1 MSAPWAVLDLDAE
14 SGAVYPGASRSAAEG
29 SPGFLAGL
37 ARIIRSRWT
46 SWELPGS
53 PEREELD
60 FILLGHSATRNK
72 VVLAVSRSTREA
84 LVVAKVARRLGPLGD
99 RLREEHDILATL
111 QRKLDPAFR
120 ASVPEP
126 LYYGL
131 CWGERVHLQRAL
143 PGRPL
148 WELIGQCHTWGSGGR
163 IRPKLV
169 TCASWILSLHAATRG
184 RPRPLATF
192 RGPGGAPLAEPL
204 ERVRRAHALSPLGRE
219 LVSQVEA
226 ELREAAETEVP
237 GVCEHGDFWMG
248 NVLVH
253 GEGLAVVDWEDARAE
268 GLPYM
273 DLFMLLHAAAV
284 LRRNPTLELGR
295 VLRDY
300 EGTHFGDTW
309 VLDVARP
316 ALGQYAEA
324 LGLRQELARTLFPLF
339 LARLATHEHRLTGRS
354 GYLDRMWC
362 ACLEAFAERRTQFRW
377 LDEIPTRTGRTRPGP
392 G

>member
-1 MSAPWAVLDLDAE
+1 MTAPHAMLDLDIE
-14 SGAVYPGASRSAAEG
+14 SGVAYPGAARSAAEG

-37 ARIIRSRWT
+37 ARTIRSRWT
-46 SWELPGS
+46 AWGLPGS
-53 PEREELD
+53 PEHEELD
-60 FILLGHSATRNK
+60 FLLLGHSATRNK
-72 VVLAVSRSTREA
+72 VVLAVSRSTRET
-84 LVVAKVARRLGPLGD
+84 LVVAKVSRGEGPLGD
-99 RLREEHDILATL
+99 RLREEHDLLAGL
-111 QRKLDPAFR
+111 HARLDPALR
-120 ASVPEP
+120 AAVPQP
-126 LYYGL
+126 LFYGL
-131 CWGERVHLQRAL
+131 CWGERVHVQRAL

-148 WELIGQCHTWGSGGR
+148 WELIGQSHTWGSGGR
-163 IRPKLV
+163 IRPHLV
-169 TCASWILSLHAATRG
+169 LCGSWILALHSATRG

-204 ERVRRAHALSPLGRE
+204 ERVRRAHSLSPLGRE

-226 ELREAAETEVP
+226 ELREAGDMELPT
-237 GVCEHGDFWMG
+237 VCEHGDFWMG
-248 NVLVH
+248 NVLVR
-253 GEGLAVVDWEDARAE
+253 GDRLGVVDWEDARPD
-268 GLPYM
+268 GLPLM

-295 VLRDY
+295 ILRDY

-316 ALGQYAEA
+316 ALAQYARS
-324 LGLRQELARTLFPLF
+324 LGLCQEAARPLFPLF

-377 LDEIPTRTGRTRPGP
+377 LDEIPARGGRARPASG
-392 G
+392 